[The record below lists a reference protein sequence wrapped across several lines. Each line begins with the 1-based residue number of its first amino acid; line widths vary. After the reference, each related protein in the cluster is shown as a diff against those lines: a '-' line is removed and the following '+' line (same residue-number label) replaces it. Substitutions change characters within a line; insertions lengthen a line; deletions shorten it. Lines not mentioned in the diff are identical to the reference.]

1 MHFICPVTQ
10 LGRKQPVMNAAFR
23 KRRSRSQPP
32 PQAGSTTAS
41 AHPRTCAR
49 IQEDPLTATRCTVIT
64 PDDVP
69 HMAVQVHIRE
79 QHFL

>member
-10 LGRKQPVMNAAFR
+10 LGRKQPVTNAAFR
-23 KRRSRSQPP
+23 KRHSRSQPS
-32 PQAGSTTAS
+32 PQTGSTKAS

-49 IQEDPLTATRCTVIT
+49 IQEDPLTATRCIVIT
-64 PDDVP
+64 PDDVS
-69 HMAVQVHIRE
+69 HMAVQVRSRE